1 MLLAQ
6 LNYPVHLT
14 HAPNPC
20 TYPVHLSTEPM
31 HPYMCVHVT
40 LPRSLPSKARIGDGN
55 KFNTCLVLPRKTDG
69 SPICWLE
76 ECSQFPDR
84 CEPPF
89 FFATI
94 GDPEVG
100 NLSGEN
106 AWCKICCWCD
116 CGSSHPTAP
125 SIWSSMSRFSS
136 IAYSMGSSRA
146 IGSTNPRTIMAI
158 ASSSLSPRVMR

>member
-1 MLLAQ
+1 MNCFLGDRDKHGMCCLCASDRTRTVCWHPG
-6 LNYPVHLT
+6 LR
-14 HAPNPC
+14 
-20 TYPVHLSTEPM
+20 EP
-31 HPYMCVHVT
+31 
-40 LPRSLPSKARIGDGN
+40 RIGDGN
-55 KFNTCLVLPRKTDG
+55 KFNTSLVLPRKTDG

-76 ECSQFPDR
+76 KCSQFPDR

-89 FFATI
+89 FFATT
-94 GDPEVG
+94 GNPEVG
-100 NLSGEN
+100 YLSGEN
-106 AWCKICCWCD
+106 AWCKICCRCD
-116 CGSSHPTAP
+116 SGSSHPTAP